1 MNPSSTT
8 DEGVQDAYDPMSP
21 DAKQDP
27 ERYWSALRPVQP
39 VHHFTLPAD
48 VAAVMSANP
57 LAAKPTK
64 DFFSVLRYADLRDVL
79 MNPKMFSSTEGP
91 GPERMIPMSEGGV
104 LLFADD
110 PVHIRQRRLAAKAF
124 TPSSVS
130 QLIPQIQNT
139 ADNLIDAV
147 SALGAMEI
155 MRDFALPLSI
165 RTIAAIVGVPMDRV
179 DDFRRWGNGI
189 VAAFGGEP
197 DALNEGFVALQELF
211 NYMPTLIDA
220 IRSDTADAIS
230 PDLAGGVLAGLVH
243 AEVEGTR
250 LTDNEILHMV
260 MQLVT
265 AGFETTSTATANG
278 VHLLCTHPEQ
288 RALYAGGDAECQRF
302 AVEEIVRFA
311 SPLEGLFRTCNE
323 DVTIS
328 GCPIPKGSKIRA
340 VFASANRDDAQF
352 ADAGEFRIDRDPA
365 ELRKHLGF
373 GLGPH
378 ACIGAALARAE
389 LQIVFKT
396 LFTRLPGLELDTS
409 RPPVRSTVLTING
422 FKELHIRWDPAQAQ
436 SRAAARQEKGDSA

>member
-1 MNPSSTT
+1 MTRAAT
-8 DEGVQDAYDPMSP
+8 DGSLADAYDPMS
-21 DAKQDP
+21 AEVKQDP
-27 ERYWSALRPVQP
+27 ERYWAALRPVQS
-39 VHHFTLPAD
+39 VHHFTLPPEAAD
-48 VAAVMSANP
+48 VISANP
-57 LAAKPTK
+57 LAAKPTT
-64 DFFSVLRYADLRDVL
+64 DFFSVLRYADVRNLL

-91 GPERMIPMSEGGV
+91 GPERMVPMGEGGV

-124 TPSSVS
+124 TPNSVS
-130 QLIPQIQNT
+130 ELIPRIQNT
-139 ADNLIDAV
+139 ADDLIDAV

-155 MRDFALPLSI
+155 MRDLALPLSI

-189 VAAFGGEP
+189 VAAFGGDP
-197 DALNEGFVALQELF
+197 AALNEGFVALQELF
-211 NYMPTLIDA
+211 AYTQTLIDA
-220 IRSDTADAIS
+220 VRSGTADAVS

-243 AEVEGTR
+243 AEVDGTR
-250 LTDNEILHMV
+250 LTDDEIRLML
-260 MQLVT
+260 MQLIT

-278 VHLLCTHPEQ
+278 IYLLCTHPEQ
-288 RALYAGGDAECQRF
+288 RALYEAGDAERRRI

-323 DVTIS
+323 DVTIA
-328 GCPIPKGSKIRA
+328 GCPIQKGSKIRA
-340 VFASANRDDAQF
+340 VFASANRDDEQF
-352 ADAGEFRIDRDPA
+352 ADAGAFRIDRDPA

-389 LQIVFKT
+389 LQIVFNT
-396 LFTRLPGLELDTS
+396 VFSRLPGLELETS

-422 FKELHIRWDPAQAQ
+422 FKELHIRWDPARAR
-436 SRAAARQEKGDSA
+436 SRADVGQEKADPA